1 MLVPPVLAGLVLAF
15 MDLVHSSADAR
26 LAMVG
31 RARSSRPRRPEVSDL
46 EPVRLRLTFDDF
58 VRSYPEESSAHIP
71 RHEAARILGIIGFFG
86 LSIDGAYPRR
96 ARILAG
102 DDCDCR

>member
-1 MLVPPVLAGLVLAF
+1 MEATEEG
-15 MDLVHSSADAR
+15 
-26 LAMVG
+26 
-31 RARSSRPRRPEVSDL
+31 SSRPRRPHVSDL

-58 VRSYPEESSAHIP
+58 VRSYPDESSAHIP
-71 RHEAARILGIIGFFG
+71 RHDAARMLGIIGFFG

>member
-1 MLVPPVLAGLVLAF
+1 
-15 MDLVHSSADAR
+15 
-26 LAMVG
+26 MVG
-31 RARSSRPRRPEVSDL
+31 TARSRRQRRHDVCDL

-71 RHEAARILGIIGFFG
+71 RHDAARILGIIGFFG
-86 LSIDGAYPRR
+86 LSIDGAPPRR

-102 DDCDCR
+102 EDCDCH